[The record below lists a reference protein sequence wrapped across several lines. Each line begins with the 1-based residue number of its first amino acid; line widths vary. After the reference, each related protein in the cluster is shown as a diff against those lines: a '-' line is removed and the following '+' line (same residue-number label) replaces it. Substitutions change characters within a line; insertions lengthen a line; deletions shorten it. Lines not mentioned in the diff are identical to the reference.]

1 MNSPR
6 GVFLVS
12 VCALAATL
20 AFNGAGCGD
29 STGPG
34 GAGGVG
40 GAARSAGGTSGAGA
54 TGQGGASGGIGTA
67 GASGNG
73 GSAGATGVG
82 GSSAGPGGSAGG
94 AGGLA
99 GPGGN
104 AGNSVGGPG
113 GGPGG
118 SAGSAGGNGGAG
130 GGSPDG
136 GAGTVGTTAAFA
148 WYFDTSTEGFTL
160 SQFGLPG
167 NLFDADASAPPTLA
181 WDGTAG
187 NPTLGSLGLTGTFTD
202 YDQSLFTTIALN
214 PPVNGTGKTIHAWVK
229 LDAGSFPNGGVQL
242 QASSAAGGSV
252 YGTLTTLTAGTWV
265 DVTLDLGA
273 AQTATPTFDPS
284 QLTQI
289 GVQFWTGDPPAGG
302 GAFTTVT
309 PTFHIDSVSD
319 GSGAAPPLLSE
330 TFDTGLDGYLFT
342 YDLGTG
348 DAGTAVLPTMTF
360 DPASGSPS
368 PGSLAVTATFTDFGQ
383 SVTPYVNLSPIVD
396 LTGQTLHGKV
406 KLDTGTLVDGFAV
419 LFASSGPNYVWM
431 FSPQTQLTAGV
442 WTDLA
447 LDINAAHASN
457 PLFDPTVINQVGVKF
472 VTNLP
477 TGTTTF
483 PGPEALSFHAD
494 TIYATKP

>member
-1 MNSPR
+1 MEKIMNSPR
-6 GVFLVS
+6 AVFLIS
-12 VCALAATL
+12 VCAIAATL
-20 AFNGAGCGD
+20 ALNGAGCGD
-29 STGPG
+29 SKGPK
-34 GAGGVG
+34 GAGGQG
-40 GAARSAGGTSGAGA
+40 GAAGSVGGNSGSGAVAPGL
-54 TGQGGASGGIGTA
+54 GGASGGIGTA

-73 GSAGATGVG
+73 GGAGAGGAGGSAG
-82 GSSAGPGGSAGG
+82 SPGGSVGG

-99 GPGGN
+99 GN
-104 AGNSVGGPG
+104 AG

-136 GAGTVGTTAAFA
+136 AAGTVGTTAAFA
-148 WYFDTSTEGFTL
+148 WYFDTSTEGFVL
-160 SQFGLPG
+160 SPFGLPG

-187 NPTLGSLGLTGTFTD
+187 KPSLGSLGLTGTFTD
-202 YDQSLFTTIALN
+202 YDQALFTTISLN

-229 LDAGSFPNGGVQL
+229 LDAGTFPSGGGVQI

-302 GAFTTVT
+302 GAFTPVT

-348 DAGTAVLPTMTF
+348 DAGTAVTPTMTF
-360 DPASGSPS
+360 DPAAGSPS
-368 PGSLAVTATFTDFGQ
+368 PGSLAITATFTDFGQ
-383 SVTPYVNLSPIVD
+383 SVTPYVNLSPTLD

-419 LFASSGPNYVWM
+419 VFASSGSNYVWM

-457 PLFDPTVINQVGVKF
+457 PMFDPTVINQVGVQF